1 MALKVIL
8 WFFILSI
15 SSVILFR
22 FLPVPFTPLMIIRL
36 WEQAWDPEQEMRCS
50 KDWVSYNNISE
61 NMKRAAVAAED
72 QKFFEHF
79 GFDREAIDKAM
90 KYNKK
95 HQGRKVR
102 GASTITQQTA
112 KNVFLWPSRT
122 WFRKGL
128 EVYFTFLIEIFW
140 SKERILHVYLN
151 ILETG
156 NGIYGVEAAA
166 MHYFKKPA
174 SKLTASEAAWIAA
187 CIPNPRKWSPVR
199 PTPYLH
205 KRHAWILRQMF
216 RIDWPADE
224 KRRR

>member
-1 MALKVIL
+1 
-8 WFFILSI
+8 
-15 SSVILFR
+15 
-22 FLPVPFTPLMIIRL
+22 
-36 WEQAWDPEQEMRCS
+36 MRCS
-50 KDWVSYNNISE
+50 KDWVSYDNISE

-140 SKERILHVYLN
+140 SKERILQVYLN

-174 SKLTASEAAWIAA
+174 SKLTASESAWIAA

-216 RIDWPADE
+216 QIDWPADE